1 MKGIIL
7 FLSVLLVLGCES
19 EIDSTLEGSENL
31 IGYWVDPAYN
41 ESTITFIKAR
51 DFEDDDFGIVFKSN
65 HKFAER
71 KNSGWCGTPPISYAI
86 FDGNWEKEG
95 DLLNINV
102 GYWRGKIDRQWKI
115 ISVSNKKLII
125 TVLKEDIHE
134 ER

>member
-1 MKGIIL
+1 MKRIIL

-19 EIDSTLEGSENL
+19 DSTIEGSENL
-31 IGYWVDPAYN
+31 IGYWVDPVYG
-41 ESTITFIKAR
+41 ESTITFIKGKA
-51 DFEDDDFGIVFKSN
+51 FEDDDFGIVFKSN
-65 HKFAER
+65 HKFAEM
-71 KNSGWCGTPPISYAI
+71 KMSGWCGTPPISYAI

-102 GYWRGKIDRQWKI
+102 GYWGGKIDRQWEI

-125 TVLKEDIHE
+125 TVLKEDLHE